1 MFESMYIGISG
12 LTSYSRG
19 LNVIS
24 NNLANMNTAGFKGST
39 MSFGDLFY
47 RQQATGSGD
56 GAAQWSQ
63 FGTGVRVMGTQIN
76 FRAGELRQ
84 TGNALDL
91 AIDGTGYLVTR
102 SEGSQHYTRAGQLA
116 FDGDGFLV
124 ASATGRRVAGY
135 GPDGALADV
144 SLDGLRTH
152 APTATTSVVLKGNLS
167 SSPTSGTTS
176 EFTLQPINVI
186 DGRGGQHALRAV
198 FTSAG
203 TSGTGGA
210 DGTWNVKVHSSA
222 GEIGSGTVRFIGMVA
237 DPAASSFNVTF
248 TPPGAPAFTFSL
260 ALGSNATSFSTGSTS
275 TLAVDT
281 QDGVAVGS
289 LVSVT
294 IDQEGFVVA
303 SYSNGKTRQGQQLAL
318 AGVATETALQAVE
331 NGEFALRDP
340 AALTLGRP
348 GQGSFGKFSAGQV
361 EGSNVDLA
369 TEFTDLI
376 VMQRGYQASSRI
388 VSTANDL
395 IQELFDM
402 KGHR

>member
-39 MSFGDLFY
+39 MNFGDLFY
-47 RQQATGSGD
+47 RQQASGGGSGD
-56 GAAQWSQ
+56 AAAQWSQ
-63 FGTGVRVMGTQIN
+63 FGTGVRVLGTQVN
-76 FRAGELRQ
+76 FRPGELRQ

-91 AIDGTGYLVTR
+91 AINGTGYFITR
-102 SEGSQHYTRAGQLA
+102 NGDVQHYTRAGQFS
-116 FDGDGFLV
+116 FDQDGMLV
-124 ASATGRRVAGY
+124 TTATGRRVAGFDA
-135 GPDGALADV
+135 GGALTDV
-144 SLDGLRTH
+144 SLNGLRTS
-152 APTATTSVVLKGNLS
+152 PPVATTAVVLDGVLS
-167 SSPTSGTTS
+167 NTVT
-176 EFTLQPINVI
+176 EFTVQPVTVI
-186 DGRGGQHALRAV
+186 DSMGGQHALQAV
-198 FTSAG
+198 FTASTAD
-203 TSGTGGA
+203 TGTGNNTK
-210 DGTWNVKVHSSA
+210 TWNVTVRN
-222 GEIGSGTVRFIGMVA
+222 GTTDVGTGSFRFIGTVP
-237 DPAASSFNVTF
+237 DPAARSMNVTF
-248 TPPGAPAFTFSL
+248 TPANAPALTFSL
-260 ALGSNATSFSTGSTS
+260 ALGDNASSHSSGNVS
-275 TLAVDT
+275 TLAMKS
-281 QDGVAVGS
+281 QDGVAMGS
-289 LVSVT
+289 LVGVT
-294 IDQEGFVVA
+294 IDADGFVTA

-318 AGVATETALQAVE
+318 AGVATETALEAVE

-340 AALTLGRP
+340 AALSLGRP
-348 GQGSFGKFSAGQV
+348 GQGSFGKLSAGQV

>member
-47 RQQATGSGD
+47 RQQAGGSGD

-63 FGTGVRVMGTQIN
+63 FGTGVRVTGTQIN

-91 AIDGTGYLVTR
+91 AIDGTGYLITR

-116 FDGDGFLV
+116 FDRDGFLV

-144 SLDGLRTH
+144 SLDRLRTH
-152 APTATTSVVLKGNLS
+152 APAATTSVVLKGNLS

-198 FTSAG
+198 FTSAS

-210 DGTWNVKVHSSA
+210 DGTWNVKVHGSA
-222 GEIGSGTVRFIGMVA
+222 GEIGSGTVRFVGMVA

-260 ALGSNATSFSTGSTS
+260 ALGSNATSFATGSTS

-318 AGVATETALQAVE
+318 AGVAAETALQAVE

-340 AALTLGRP
+340 AVLTLGRP
-348 GQGSFGKFSAGQV
+348 GQDSFGKFSAGQV